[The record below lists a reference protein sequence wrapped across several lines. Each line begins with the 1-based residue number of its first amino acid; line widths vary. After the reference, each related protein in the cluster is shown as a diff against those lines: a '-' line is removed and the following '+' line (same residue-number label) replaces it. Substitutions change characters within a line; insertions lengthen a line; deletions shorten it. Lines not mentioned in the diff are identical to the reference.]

1 MAIKVPITY
10 TEYKNF
16 PVASDVSRKISSYS
30 KIICIVAAAP
40 VFLLYKGENI
50 LIAVFSYIVLA
61 ALGILIIRSFH
72 NPAVMKAMFG
82 SLKGLSQEQQQAF
95 VNTFMHGRAI
105 GKGDMG
111 NACNA
116 ANLLLKEELAL
127 RNRKISK
134 EQYKENVGLIM
145 QLYSVQ
151 T

>member
-1 MAIKVPITY
+1 MTIGERIKAY
-10 TEYKNF
+10 
-16 PVASDVSRKISSYS
+16 RK
-30 KIICIVAAAP
+30 
-40 VFLLYKGENI
+40 E
-50 LIAVFSYIVLA
+50 
-61 ALGILIIRSFH
+61 
-72 NPAVMKAMFG
+72 
-82 SLKGLSQEQQQAF
+82 KGLSQEQQQAF

-134 EQYKENVGLIM
+134 EQYKENVSLIM